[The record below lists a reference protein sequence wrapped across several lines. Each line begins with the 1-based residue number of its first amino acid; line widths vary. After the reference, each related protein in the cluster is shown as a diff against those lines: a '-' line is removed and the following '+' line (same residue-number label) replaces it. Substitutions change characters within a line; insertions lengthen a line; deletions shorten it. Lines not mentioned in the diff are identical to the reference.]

1 MFPVKTGCSDARNF
15 WPWYPLVNKFSDFF
29 SGYRRV
35 PVYCMGK
42 VLCEFIV
49 KFMGGCAQRYIQGSS
64 FCFVIVS
71 HQAFVLSLYMSDTN
85 RMAWVESQS
94 SAFELGLERTHPQ
107 MHSRMYP
114 RMYRTTHQHTH
125 PRNMHPITHP

>member
-1 MFPVKTGCSDARNF
+1 MPGISGHGILWLTSFLT
-15 WPWYPLVNKFSDFF
+15 FF
-29 SGYRRV
+29 QVIDEFLCKLIGKLMW
-35 PVYCMGK
+35 YCMGK
-42 VLCEFIV
+42 FLCEFIV